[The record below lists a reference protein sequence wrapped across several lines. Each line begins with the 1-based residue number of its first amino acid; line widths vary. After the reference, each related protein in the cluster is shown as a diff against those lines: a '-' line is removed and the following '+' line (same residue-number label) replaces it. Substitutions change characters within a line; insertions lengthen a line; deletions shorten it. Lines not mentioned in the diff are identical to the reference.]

1 MATSNLFSKRQ
12 KKQRGDLPDVYIY
25 NNIPNALRVQIVHV
39 WEDALGRQTEYD
51 NALLPVEKTYRLIV
65 GTLCREY
72 GMFTLASYFRDD
84 KRDFRYELKAFFLA
98 ESDIERII
106 DVIESSFRT
115 IDRLTRK
122 YSYRNIKDFD
132 ERADRAIKELNERFR
147 EHGVGYKFEDGM
159 IVRID
164 SEFIHSEVVKPA
176 LRILCSKHFREAQL
190 EFLKANDHYRNGDHK
205 KALNAS
211 LNAFKTTIRA
221 ICNKNRWK
229 YDPGAD
235 SKSLIK
241 ICITKNLI
249 PLFWKSQI
257 DALASIL
264 ENGVPTKLAGYRQD
278 STPMAE
284 QDHVVAYVLNMTAS
298 VIVFLG
304 ESEKAMNSSK
314 KQSK

>member
-1 MATSNLFSKRQ
+1 MTTSNLFSKRQ
-12 KKQRGDLPDVYIY
+12 KKLRGDLPDVYTY
-25 NNIPNALRVQIVHV
+25 NNISNALRVQIVHA
-39 WEDALGRQTEYD
+39 WEDALGSQSDYD

-98 ESDIERII
+98 ESDVERII
-106 DVIESSFRT
+106 DVTESSFRT

-122 YSYRNIKDFD
+122 YSYRNAKDYD
-132 ERADRAIKELNERFR
+132 GIADRAIKELNERFR
-147 EHGVGYKFEDGM
+147 EHGVGYKFENGI

-164 SEFIHSEVVKPA
+164 SELIHSEVVKPA

-190 EFLKANDHYRNGDHK
+190 EFLKAHDHYRKENHK
-205 KALNAS
+205 KALKAS
-211 LNAFKTTIRA
+211 LNAFKATIRA
-221 ICNKNRWK
+221 ICNKHRWK

-241 ICITKNLI
+241 ICIAKNLI

-264 ENGVPTKLAGYRQD
+264 ENGVPSKLAGYGQD
-278 STPMAE
+278 SVPMAE

-304 ESEKAMNSSK
+304 ESDKAMHSSK